1 MLIPNA
7 NIAANSFYENGQ
19 EIDVASAENV
29 LDVSKSPW
37 LTDIEIHPSYI
48 EDNDAERVEMIR
60 EKFQS
65 QLPNFDAVVQN
76 LCSNLFLAFILF
88 LPTDFVFSIFSHS
101 NYHVESKWLS
111 FWDIVSIFLFWV
123 ERRGFVSIYGPIN
136 QQSDKGKD

>member
-1 MLIPNA
+1 MTMFCPNA
-7 NIAANSFYENGQ
+7 NISANRFYENGE

-37 LTDIEIHPSYI
+37 LPDIEIHPSYI

-88 LPTDFVFSIFSHS
+88 LPTDFVFSIFLHS

-111 FWDIVSIFLFWV
+111 FWDIVSIFLF
-123 ERRGFVSIYGPIN
+123 
-136 QQSDKGKD
+136 